1 MIAGTVNV
9 ARTVRRRVWISRVV
23 VRACWSFRDRGCGAR
38 CMLPVSGVNA
48 HGRARAA
55 ADLGT

>member
-1 MIAGTVNV
+1 VNV

-38 CMLPVSGVNA
+38 WYVTVSGVNA
-48 HGRARAA
+48 HGRAHARA
-55 ADLGT
+55 